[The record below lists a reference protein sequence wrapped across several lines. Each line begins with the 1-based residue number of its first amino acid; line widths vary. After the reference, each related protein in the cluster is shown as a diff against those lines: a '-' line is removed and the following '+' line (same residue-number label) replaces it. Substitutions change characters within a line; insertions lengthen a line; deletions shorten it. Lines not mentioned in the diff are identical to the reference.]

1 MQIDNNYI
9 LTLERLGINEE
20 VIELSKFIYE
30 NINKQSMNLP
40 NNSFNIKK
48 VIIVNYNKKTST
60 TKCSFDFGKST
71 KNTIYLNVNTNYE
84 ITEGIIY
91 HELNHVLQFSKIG
104 RDKTIKSSV
113 RNLSYMYNNTTDSII
128 LNNLIRFIYLTDKTE
143 IDSFVYNLYY
153 ELKSYKENHNDEN
166 INDWFETQMK
176 KSNIYRSYLFVKH
189 FNIYRLKQLDQN
201 IMKLFILNIDKNT
214 KILKKDNYIIRK
226 FFYKFKDF
234 LYSNNTNYIN
244 IDKYYKEIET
254 RKYKMSEYFFN
265 KMTKLYDLL

>member
-1 MQIDNNYI
+1 
-9 LTLERLGINEE
+9 

-30 NINKQSMNLP
+30 NINKKIIELP
-40 NNSFNIKK
+40 TNSFNIKK

-60 TKCSFDFGKST
+60 IKCSFDFDKST
-71 KNTIYLNVNTNYE
+71 KNTIYLNININYE

-91 HELNHVLQFSKIG
+91 HELNHILQFSKMG
-104 RDKTIKSSV
+104 KDKTLKSSMK
-113 RNLSYMYNNTTDSII
+113 NLSYMYNTTDNII
-128 LNNLIRFIYLTDKTE
+128 LNNLIKFIYLTDKTE

-153 ELKSYKENHNDEN
+153 ELKSYKENHNDKN

-201 IMKLFILNIDKNT
+201 IMKLFILNLDKNT
-214 KILKKDNYIIRK
+214 QILKNNNYISRM
-226 FFYKFKDF
+226 FLYKFKNF
-234 LYSNNTNYIN
+234 LYNNDTNYIN
-244 IDKYYKEIET
+244 IDKYYNEIET
-254 RKYKMSEYFFN
+254 RKNKMGEYFFN